1 MSDVVLGVG
10 ASHSTLMHGHRE
22 RPETQ
27 AAAYRY
33 ERGLRAARDAVRAAQ
48 PDVAVIIGSNHFRG
62 LWLDLLPAF
71 TIGVGQCTASGEAG
85 TPRGPLAV
93 DTVLARTILDATVA
107 DGFDLA
113 FSLRLQVDHGI
124 SHAVQYVLDGLDVP
138 IVPILVNVFAP
149 PLPTLGRCDDLG
161 RAIARAIAG
170 DRSGKR
176 VVVIGSGGL
185 SHRLPY
191 PKWDDPRTDGERFL
205 VEAWLDGRGKWEEYD
220 QKRRSLTLSTEPRIN
235 PEFDEQLLSWIEDG
249 AMATLRDWSDE
260 QVEEIAGNGGH
271 EVRAW
276 LMAAAA
282 TGHAPGRRLSYDP
295 VEEWLTGMAVALME
309 PASDKVPSGTA
320 GNKGVTL

>member
-22 RPETQ
+22 RSDTQ
-27 AAAYRY
+27 AAAERY
-33 ERGLRAARDAVRAAQ
+33 EAGLRSARDAVAAAR
-48 PDVAVIIGSNHFRG
+48 PDAAVIIGSNHFRG

-71 TIGVGQCTASGEAG
+71 TIGVGQCLASGEAG

-93 DTVLARTILDATVA
+93 DTALARSILDSTVA

-124 SHAVQYVLDGLDVP
+124 SHAVQYVLAGLDVP

-149 PLPTLGRCDDLG
+149 PLPGLRRCDDLG
-161 RAIARAIAG
+161 QGIARAITA
-170 DRSGKR
+170 DTADKR

-191 PKWDDPRTDGERFL
+191 PKWDDPQTDGERFL

-220 QKRRSLTLSTEPRIN
+220 KKRRSLTLSTQARIN
-235 PEFDEQLLSWIEDG
+235 PEFDEQLLSWIEAG
-249 AMATLRDWSDE
+249 SMGQLRDWSDE
-260 QVEEIAGNGGH
+260 QIEEVAGNGGH

-295 VEEWLTGMAVALME
+295 VEEWLTGMAVAVME
-309 PASDKVPSGTA
+309 PLDIEVLGSTA
-320 GNKGVTL
+320 RSEGATR